1 MAHLKGD
8 MFEQLAAALPQAYLA
23 GSLVHPSAPPPTCRM
38 SLDSSSSPISG
49 NLVLTTA
56 TSAAYTGVKEG
67 DAAWDFINER
77 QNRPR
82 PRTRF
87 YKVGKHRSSTARW
100 SSEELG
106 KRAQQRQQRQ
116 QRNKH
121 MRRDAVLVA

>member
-1 MAHLKGD
+1 MGAVFAHI
-8 MFEQLAAALPQAYLA
+8 AATLLQAHLA
-23 GSLVHPSAPPPTCRM
+23 GSLLRPSAAPPTCRM

-67 DAAWDFINER
+67 DAAWDFISER

-87 YKVGKHRSSTARW
+87 CRGPAEAAAAAGAAANSAYY
-100 SSEELG
+100 
-106 KRAQQRQQRQ
+106 
-116 QRNKH
+116 
-121 MRRDAVLVA
+121 M